1 MPDNRMP
8 VLNRLRSLG
17 RKLENDSQFRNEY
30 VNFMNT
36 IVQRGYA
43 EPVPEDE
50 LEGDELVGK
59 VWFIPHHGVYHAK
72 KPNKIRVVFDCAAT
86 YQGVSLN
93 STLLQGP
100 NLTNNI
106 VDVLLKFRQHEVA
119 LMSDIESMFY
129 QVKVPPQDRN
139 YLRFYWWP
147 GGDLTREP
155 TQYRMTVHLFG
166 SVSSPTCSNVALR
179 KVVEDNKY
187 KFDEEVCS
195 TVLSNCYVDDMLTS
209 VCSEAEAISLVHD
222 LKYLCSTGGFN
233 LTKWVSNS
241 RVVL

>member
-1 MPDNRMP
+1 MADVLAVNQLHDINELSKQYEKSVNLDFPEHSIDDKREPSQEDIQFVEKVQASMTKTDGHYEICLPFRGDILMPDNRMP

-17 RKLENDSQFRNEY
+17 RKLENNSQFRNEY

-36 IVQRGYA
+36 IIQRGYA

-59 VWFIPHHGVYHAK
+59 VWFIPHHGVYHAR

-129 QVKVPPQDRN
+129 QVKVPPQDR
-139 YLRFYWWP
+139 
-147 GGDLTREP
+147 
-155 TQYRMTVHLFG
+155 G
-166 SVSSPTCSNVALR
+166 SFT
-179 KVVEDNKY
+179 
-187 KFDEEVCS
+187 
-195 TVLSNCYVDDMLTS
+195 
-209 VCSEAEAISLVHD
+209 
-222 LKYLCSTGGFN
+222 
-233 LTKWVSNS
+233 
-241 RVVL
+241 